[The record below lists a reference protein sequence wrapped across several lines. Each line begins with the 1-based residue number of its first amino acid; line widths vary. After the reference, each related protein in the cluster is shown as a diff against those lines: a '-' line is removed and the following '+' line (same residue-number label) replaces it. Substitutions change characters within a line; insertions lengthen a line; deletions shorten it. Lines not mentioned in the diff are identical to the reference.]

1 MASQPWRKRI
11 IEELHRQALP
21 SDYVDRLVAELSDH
35 AADISLED
43 PSMEA
48 QVDIEARLG
57 TPSQL
62 AKVAKREFHRRTFA
76 GRHPVVTFLAGPL
89 VAVIT
94 TFAAT
99 LLLLMTA
106 YLLLDLALGGSL
118 LANEETNT
126 PPSPLEIGL
135 IHAGLLTV
143 CFVPFTLSAWF
154 FARLGRRSGRPVWGI
169 VACGIIAL
177 MAVNF
182 YSDISFPGPDD
193 TLGSFSMGFSWGTRR
208 HLLFQALQ
216 AVFPLALG
224 AWAIWPSFSRPKTVL
239 A

>member
-62 AKVAKREFHRRTFA
+62 AAVARHEFQRRTFA

-99 LLLLMTA
+99 LLLLEQFHFRCS
-106 YLLLDLALGGSL
+106 GSR
-118 LANEETNT
+118 
-126 PPSPLEIGL
+126 
-135 IHAGLLTV
+135 
-143 CFVPFTLSAWF
+143 SA
-154 FARLGRRSGRPVWGI
+154 
-169 VACGIIAL
+169 
-177 MAVNF
+177 
-182 YSDISFPGPDD
+182 
-193 TLGSFSMGFSWGTRR
+193 
-208 HLLFQALQ
+208 
-216 AVFPLALG
+216 
-224 AWAIWPSFSRPKTVL
+224 
-239 A
+239 